1 MSTTFDPTPEVIY
14 PDSDGKPMSDNTLQA
29 EWIVTIFGNLD
40 TLFAGRPDVFV
51 AMNNLIY
58 AVKGKPKVRCAPDVY
73 VAIGRPKG
81 HRGSYKVWDEGDIFP
96 QVLFEIRSP
105 GNRTGEM
112 ARKLKFYDRF
122 GTAEYYD
129 YDPDNNI
136 LLGYNRP
143 KKRLKPIPTMAGW
156 VSPLLGIRFDWK
168 PDGLTIQNPDGT
180 PFLTFV
186 EIAER
191 RLRAEEEA
199 REAKTAAKTA
209 QKTATDALAKEQSAN
224 AKAIAA
230 EARVH
235 SAEAKAAALAAKLRD
250 LGIDPDTV

>member
-1 MSTTFDPTPEVIY
+1 MSTTSDPAPEVIY

-58 AVKGKPKVRCAPDVY
+58 AVKGKPKRRCAPDVY
-73 VAIGRPKG
+73 VAFGRPKG
-81 HRGSYKVWDEGDIFP
+81 HRGSYKVWAEGDIFP

-105 GNRTGEM
+105 GNRAGEM
-112 ARKLKFYDRF
+112 ARKLKFYDRY
-122 GTAEYYD
+122 GTLEYYD

-136 LLGYNRP
+136 LLGYNRQ

-156 VSPLLGIRFDWK
+156 VSPLLGIRFEWK
-168 PDGLTIQNPDGT
+168 PEGLTIHNPDGS

-199 REAKTAAKTA
+199 AAAKRA
-209 QKTATDALAKEQSAN
+209 V
-224 AKAIAA
+224 KA
-230 EARVH
+230 
-235 SAEAKAAALAAKLRD
+235 AEAKAAALAAKLRA
-250 LGIDPDTV
+250 LGIDPDAV